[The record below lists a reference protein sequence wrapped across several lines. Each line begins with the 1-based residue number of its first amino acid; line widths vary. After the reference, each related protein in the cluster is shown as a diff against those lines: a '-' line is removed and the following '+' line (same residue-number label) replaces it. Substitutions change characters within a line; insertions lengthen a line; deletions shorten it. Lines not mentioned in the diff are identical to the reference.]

1 MTFTQQR
8 ASSSSSSSAGAAPA
22 SPAVVEERSGGVLT
36 IRLNRPQKLNAL
48 DLDICRL
55 LVHSLLRGADDKSVR
70 VIVLTGA
77 GRGFCAGGDLN
88 FIREARNRRAAGDL
102 EAMLLVGKEIC
113 LAIAT
118 TPKLVVAAVNGP
130 AAGAGMSLALAC
142 DLRIASEQATF
153 SQSFAQVGLYPDFG
167 ATFFLPRLVGLS
179 RASELF
185 YTAERLSAQ
194 DALKMGMLYGVFP
207 AEQFDS
213 EAVSLGQSL
222 AAGPPI
228 VYRDVKR
235 AMIGEHHKELEDA
248 LDEEIR
254 LQLHCF
260 LTDDCAEG
268 LAAFFEKRKPNF
280 RGH

>member
-1 MTFTQQR
+1 MSVTQQV
-8 ASSSSSSSAGAAPA
+8 AKQGAAPT
-22 SPAVVEERSGGVLT
+22 VLEERSGPVVTL
-36 IRLNRPQKLNAL
+36 RLNRPEKLNAL
-48 DLDICRL
+48 DVETCRS
-55 LVHSLLRGADDKSVR
+55 LVHCLLRAAEDKSVR
-70 VIVLTGA
+70 AIVLTGA
-77 GRGFCAGGDLN
+77 GRGFCAGGDLDR
-88 FIREARNRRAAGDL
+88 IREARNRRAVGEL
-102 EAMLLVGKEIC
+102 QAMLIAGKEIC

-118 TPKLVVAAVNGP
+118 MPKLVIAAVNGP

-194 DALKMGMLYGVFP
+194 EALRIGMLYAVFP
-207 AEQFDS
+207 AEQFEE
-213 EAVSLGQSL
+213 EAAKLGQSL

-228 VYRDVKR
+228 VYRDAKR
-235 AMIGEHHKELEDA
+235 TMIGEHHKELEDA

-254 LQLHCF
+254 LQIHCF
-260 LTDDCAEG
+260 LTEDCAEG
-268 LAAFFEKRKPNF
+268 LAAFFEKRKPHF
-280 RGH
+280 CGH

>member
-1 MTFTQQR
+1 L
-8 ASSSSSSSAGAAPA
+8 
-22 SPAVVEERSGGVLT
+22 EERSGAVMT
-36 IRLNRPQKLNAL
+36 IRLNRPEKLNAL
-48 DLDICRL
+48 DVEMCRL
-55 LVHSLLRGADDKSVR
+55 LVHSLLRGAEDKSIR

-77 GRGFCAGGDLN
+77 GRGFCAGGDLDW
-88 FIREARNRRAAGDL
+88 IGDARSRRAVSEL
-102 EAMLLVGKEIC
+102 QSMLVAGKEIC

-118 TPKLVVAAVNGP
+118 MPKLVVAAVNGP

-194 DALKMGMLYGVFP
+194 EALRIGILYGIFP
-207 AEQFDS
+207 SEQFEE
-213 EAVSLGQSL
+213 EAAKLGQSL

-228 VYRDVKR
+228 VCRDVKR
-235 AMIGEHHKELEDA
+235 TMIGEHHKELEDA

-254 LQLHCF
+254 LQTHCF
-260 LTDDCAEG
+260 LTEDCAEG
-268 LAAFFEKRKPNF
+268 LAAFVEKRKPRF
-280 RGH
+280 CGH